1 MKKKIKTI
9 WSYIAGG
16 ATVLSYQALYDS
28 IQANKS
34 GVLMKEQLDRMEVS
48 LSNLEKN
55 VSAAKITPEIKVQ
68 AGEASHNNN
77 IKNRLHDIQEIH
89 GKIFNNPEVTSEE
102 ERLGLFKEYW
112 PIFEGKFKQMKE
124 FSSEIDKIF
133 KIEDSDFFWDNNPIF
148 NLIFEFKEFLSGL
161 STNEICLV
169 ANICSCFFMLS
180 CFISIIF
187 AVYGNFFIE
196 KLSLEKR
203 FPKLS
208 GIIRLRAKLQHTYI
222 FINSLLIIIN
232 LGVMV
237 YFNYLT
243 LIYG

>member
-55 VSAAKITPEIKVQ
+55 VSASKVTPEIKVQ
-68 AGEASHNNN
+68 ALSHNNN

-203 FPKLS
+203 FPRLS

>member
-1 MKKKIKTI
+1 MKKNIKTI

-55 VSAAKITPEIKVQ
+55 VSASKVTPEIKVQ
-68 AGEASHNNN
+68 ALSHNNN

-124 FSSEIDKIF
+124 SSSEIDKIF

-203 FPKLS
+203 FPRLS

>member
-1 MKKKIKTI
+1 
-9 WSYIAGG
+9 
-16 ATVLSYQALYDS
+16 
-28 IQANKS
+28 
-34 GVLMKEQLDRMEVS
+34 
-48 LSNLEKN
+48 
-55 VSAAKITPEIKVQ
+55 
-68 AGEASHNNN
+68 
-77 IKNRLHDIQEIH
+77 
-89 GKIFNNPEVTSEE
+89 
-102 ERLGLFKEYW
+102 
-112 PIFEGKFKQMKE
+112 MKE

-169 ANICSCFFMLS
+169 ANICSCFFLLS